1 MAFNNSSKFF
11 RRQTDIRADR
21 NILRIV
27 GKVFYKALSMFK
39 YRKLYANTCNDRTV
53 PFWTAA
59 IVDVNP
65 FDNMGKLNM

>member
-1 MAFNNSSKFF
+1 MLCTA
-11 RRQTDIRADR
+11 
-21 NILRIV
+21 
-27 GKVFYKALSMFK
+27 GKVFYKALSIFK
-39 YRKLYANTCNDRTV
+39 YRKLYANTYNDRTV